1 MDGNPVAKLI
11 ASRSRCLLGQNSLIV
26 RHTTE
31 AEGGCG
37 VLGMIASV
45 PIAGK
50 HVYRSSI
57 QMHNRGNGK
66 GGGLAAVGLLPQQ
79 MGVSKEKLEDDY
91 LVQIAYLD
99 STARGSV
106 EQEFLT
112 PYFEIHQGY
121 ELPNVKDYRE
131 VPGLEIQPPLIWRY
145 FARVKASVLA
155 EFIRKHEL
163 KGLNPRRAEDEFVY
177 QNSYKLNKTFYAS
190 LGEKR
195 AFVLCHGR
203 NLLVFKI
210 VGYAEQALQYY
221 QLENL
226 KAHGWIAHQRYPTKG
241 RVWHPGGAHPF
252 IGLNEALVHNGDFAN
267 YHGVCEYL
275 RQRNISPLFLTDTEV
290 SALLFDL
297 WSRVYEY
304 SLEEVIEALAPT
316 TERDFLML
324 HQEKQE
330 LYKQIQVAHLHGSPD
345 GPWFFIIARNEP
357 YEKKFQLIGITDT
370 SMLRPQVF
378 ALHEGP
384 VQIGL
389 IASEKQAIDAAL
401 QSLHEDDPRIC
412 PVADKYWNARGG
424 SHTDGG
430 AFIFTVDY
438 GQPTLKLVCT
448 DKFGREVRVSHGPH
462 PQPRSRPNP
471 LAPFPKGKGGNSP
484 PSLGE
489 GMGERSVGVRASLP
503 TNPVATVLDP
513 AQPAL
518 EALAEL
524 KSEIATWD
532 YDLLDAFLSE
542 SLKEAS
548 QSKSHRHHVIEL
560 LTLLLDR
567 RYSTEKIQRKWL
579 RAMIEKTL
587 DALFDSIPSLSEAH
601 DAAFVRIGWE
611 SRRMLTAPTTPDQT
625 LVIDATGFAP
635 EGEDALSLSIVKAYQ
650 RGWKRFI
657 LYRCRGQR
665 FIGSGLG
672 PKSHGVRIAVYGSS
686 GDYLASGLDGA
697 EIYVH
702 NNAQDQLGQIYH
714 DGKLVVFGDVGQTFF
729 YGAKGGQA
737 YILGNAAGR
746 PLINAVGSPRVVIN
760 GTALDYLAESFM
772 AGDPLNGG
780 GFVIVNGIALDE
792 DGQIQELETPYPG
805 SNLFSLASGGAI
817 YVRDPHRKLDDDQL
831 NGGCYENLSDADWEL
846 ILPYLEENERLFGI
860 RIEDLLTVD
869 GVRLAPERVY
879 RTVRPIKTG
888 VLS

>member
-1 MDGNPVAKLI
+1 MTEKLI
-11 ASRSRCLLGQNSLIV
+11 ASRRSLEQNRVTLE
-26 RHTTE
+26 HQAE

-66 GGGLAAVGLLPQQ
+66 GGGLAAVGLLPEQ
-79 MGVSKEKLEDDY
+79 MGVSQERLDDNY
-91 LVQIAYLD
+91 LIQIAYID
-99 STARGSV
+99 PSARKDV
-106 EQEFLT
+106 EQSFLL
-112 PYFEIHQGY
+112 PYFEVHHGY
-121 ELPNVKDYRE
+121 ELPHVKDYRE

-145 FARVKASVLA
+145 FARVKEPVLA
-155 EFIRKHEL
+155 EFITKNEL
-163 KGLNPRRAEDEFVY
+163 EGLDPRRAEDEFVY
-177 QNSYKLNKTFYAS
+177 QNSYRLNRQFYAS

-226 KAHGWIAHQRYPTKG
+226 RAHGWIAHQRYPTKG

-290 SALLFDL
+290 SVLLFDL
-297 WSRVYEY
+297 WSRVYGYPLEY
-304 SLEEVIEALAPT
+304 VIEALAPT

-324 HQEKQE
+324 PTEKQE
-330 LYKQIQVAHLHGSPD
+330 LYKVLQIAHLHGSPD
-345 GPWFFIIARNEP
+345 GPWFFILVRNEP

-401 QSLHEDDPRIC
+401 HSLHEEDPRVC

-438 GQPTLKLVCT
+438 SQPLLKLVCT
-448 DKFGREVRVSHGPH
+448 DKFGREVKA
-462 PQPRSRPNP
+462 PQTSLLTPPRR
-471 LAPFPKGKGGNSP
+471 KTE
-484 PSLGE
+484 SLGLQ
-489 GMGERSVGVRASLP
+489 LP
-503 TNPVATVLDP
+503 TNPVTAVLDP
-513 AQPAL
+513 ARPAL
-518 EALAEL
+518 AAFAEL
-524 KSEIATWD
+524 TSEIATWD
-532 YDLLDAFLSE
+532 YGLLEAFLSE
-542 SLKEAS
+542 SLEESA
-548 QSKSHRHHVIEL
+548 QSEPHRRHVIEL
-560 LTLLLDR
+560 LTLLHDR
-567 RYSTEKIQRKWL
+567 RYRTEKIQYKWL
-579 RAMIEKTL
+579 RAMIEKAL
-587 DALFDSIPSLSEAH
+587 DALFDSVPSLGECE
-601 DAAFVRIGWE
+601 DAAFVRTGWNTRE
-611 SRRMLTAPTTPDQT
+611 TLLAPMAPHQT

-635 EGEDALSLSIVKAYQ
+635 EGDDALSLFIVRAYQ
-650 RGWKRFI
+650 FGWKRCI
-657 LYRCRGQR
+657 VYRCCGQR

-672 PKSHGVRIAVYGSS
+672 PQSHGVRIDVYGSS

-702 NNAQDQLGQIYH
+702 NTAQDQLGQIYH
-714 DGKLVVFGDVGQTFF
+714 DGRLIVYGDVGQTFF

-746 PLINAVGSPRVVIN
+746 PLINAVGCPRVVIN

-772 AGDPLNGG
+772 AGDPLHGG
-780 GFVIVNGIALDE
+780 GFVILNGITLDE
-792 DGQIQELETPYPG
+792 DGQIRELETPYPG
-805 SNLFSLASGGAI
+805 SNLFSLAAGGAI
-817 YVRDPHRKLDDDQL
+817 YVRDPHYKLDDDQL
-831 NGGCYENLSDADWEL
+831 NGGCYEQLSTADWTV
-846 ILPYLEENERLFGI
+846 ILPYLEENARLFGI
-860 RIEDLLTVD
+860 SVADLLTVN
-869 GVRLAPERVY
+869 GRTRVPEQVY
-879 RTVRPIKTG
+879 RKVRPIKTG